1 MRSVARATGTTG
13 VGRGPG
19 AAGTAVDAPA
29 RRAVMDPVFALGPA
43 GSDRRAV
50 RPDAVEA
57 DLAELDE
64 HEV

>member
-1 MRSVARATGTTG
+1 
-13 VGRGPG
+13 
-19 AAGTAVDAPA
+19 
-29 RRAVMDPVFALGPA
+29 MDPVFALGPA